1 MLSRSCFNL
10 LNLEDYSRVDRTRI
24 PRVMTVPGIIS
35 CLDNNGGEETE
46 PDNDDDDVVSSV
58 NQERRIIVSNQL
70 PLKAH
75 RDSEPKKW
83 CFDWDK
89 DALALQLK
97 DGFPQDI
104 EVIYIGCLKVEIEVS
119 DQDEVSQFLFEK
131 FRCVPTFLPSEIQNK
146 FYHGFCKHYL
156 WNLFHY
162 MLPVTPNHGV
172 RFDQSL
178 WRAYVSANK
187 VFADTI
193 MEVIN
198 PDEDYVWIHD
208 YHLMVLPTFLR
219 KRFHRIKLGFFL
231 HSPFPSSEIYR
242 TLPVRDE
249 ILRALLNCDLIGFHT
264 FDYARHFL
272 SCCSRML
279 GLDYHS
285 KRGYVGLEYY
295 GRTVSIKILPA
306 GIHMGQL
313 ESIKSFPDTS
323 KKVCE
328 LKERFEGKIV
338 LLGVDDMDMFKG
350 ISLKFLAMGHLL
362 EEHPEMRGKVVLVQI
377 VNPARSRGKDIQEV
391 QNEISSVLSQVND
404 KYGKPGYDPIVFING
419 PVSTQ
424 DKVAYFAISECC
436 VVNAVRDGMNLVPY
450 KYTVCRQSNPDLDN
464 ALGLE
469 GSETPRKSMIIVSE
483 FIGCSPSLSGAIRV
497 NPWNIDSVSE
507 GMNLAI
513 TMPEAE
519 KQMRH
524 EKHYKYISSHDIA
537 YWARSFDQDLERACR
552 EHYRKR
558 CWGIGFGLGFRVV
571 ALGPNFKKLAVE
583 HIVPAYNGTNSR
595 LILLDYDGTMMP
607 QGSADKSPS
616 DDVIKVLNGLC
627 ADPNNIVFIVSGR
640 GKDSLSKWFS
650 PCEKLGLSAEHG
662 FLTRWNKDSPWES
675 CMLAMNFDWKTIAL
689 PVMEHYTEATDGSFI
704 EQKESALVWHHQEA
718 DPDFGSWQ
726 AKELLDHLE
735 SVLANEPVVV
745 KRGQHIVEVKPQGV
759 SKGVAVESLIA
770 TMQMRRK
777 PPDFVLCVGDDR
789 SDEDMFE
796 TIARSVTNPSMPA
809 IAEVFACSVGQKPSM
824 AKYYLDDTSEVIKML
839 QGLAGMSGQP
849 NKSPI
854 SQVGMVSLK
863 HTSIIEFAV
872 KKMGRIVSRAREK
885 DEHCTEKKKERKKNS
900 YILQVHFKSISGNYR
915 IS

>member
-75 RDSEPKKW
+75 RDSETKKW

-323 KKVCE
+323 KKVRE

-662 FLTRWNKDSPWES
+662 FFTRWNKDSPWES

-854 SQVGMVSLK
+854 SQVSFDGSL
-863 HTSIIEFAV
+863 
-872 KKMGRIVSRAREK
+872 
-885 DEHCTEKKKERKKNS
+885 
-900 YILQVHFKSISGNYR
+900 
-915 IS
+915 